1 MQIIPAI
8 DIIAGN
14 CVRLTQGDYAQ
25 ETRYSEDPL
34 DVAKAFE
41 QAGLQ
46 RVHVVDLEGAKA
58 GKIMNASVLETI
70 AAHTTLQVDFG
81 GGIHTEEAV
90 QQVIDAGATWVT
102 IGSVAVKAKEKLN
115 GWLDTFG
122 VERFMLGADVK
133 GTQLAISG
141 WTETTDQ
148 EILPFIEYWASR
160 GIRQVFCT
168 DISKDGKLMGPS
180 IDLYSTMIESLP
192 GLHLVASG
200 GVSSME
206 DLHALKSIGC
216 KGAIVGKAIYEGKI
230 NLKLLSSFND
240 Q

>member
-25 ETRYSEDPL
+25 ETRYSEQPL
-34 DVAKAFE
+34 DVAKEFE

-46 RVHVVDLEGAKA
+46 RVHLVDLEGAKA
-58 GKIMNASVLETI
+58 GKIMNAAVLETI
-70 AAHTTLQVDFG
+70 AAHTSLQVDFG

-148 EILPFIEYWASR
+148 EILPFIDYWASR

-168 DISKDGKLMGPS
+168 DISKDGQLAGPS
-180 IDLYSTMIESLP
+180 LELYQTILQRFP
-192 GLHLVASG
+192 NIYFIASG
-200 GVSSME
+200 GVSAMD
-206 DLHALKSIGC
+206 DLMALQEIGC
-216 KGAIVGKAIYEGKI
+216 SAAIVGKAIYEKRI
-230 NLKLLSSFND
+230 SLQQLADWKK
-240 Q
+240 

>member
-81 GGIHTEEAV
+81 GGIHTEAAV

-168 DISKDGKLMGPS
+168 DISKDGQLAGPS
-180 IDLYSTMIESLP
+180 LELYQTILQRFP
-192 GLHLVASG
+192 DIYFIASG
-200 GVSSME
+200 GVSAME
-206 DLHALKSIGC
+206 DLMALEQLGC
-216 KGAIVGKAIYEGKI
+216 SAAIVGKAIYEKRI
-230 NLKLLSSFND
+230 TLQQMADWKK
-240 Q
+240 

>member
-168 DISKDGKLMGPS
+168 DISKDGQLAGPS
-180 IDLYSTMIESLP
+180 LELYQTILQRFP
-192 GLHLVASG
+192 DIYFIASG
-200 GVSSME
+200 GVSAME
-206 DLHALKSIGC
+206 DLMALEQIGC
-216 KGAIVGKAIYEGKI
+216 SAAIVGKAIYEKRI
-230 NLKLLSSFND
+230 TLQQLADWKK
-240 Q
+240 

>member
-115 GWLDTFG
+115 AWLDTFG

-168 DISKDGKLMGPS
+168 DISKDGQLAGPS
-180 IDLYSTMIESLP
+180 LELYQTILQRFP
-192 GLHLVASG
+192 DIYFIASG
-200 GVSSME
+200 GVSAME
-206 DLHALKSIGC
+206 DLMALEQIGC
-216 KGAIVGKAIYEGKI
+216 SAAIVGKAIYEKRI
-230 NLKLLSSFND
+230 TLQQLADWKK
-240 Q
+240 

>member
-58 GKIMNASVLETI
+58 GKVMNASVLETI

-81 GGIHTEEAV
+81 GGIHTEAAV

-168 DISKDGKLMGPS
+168 DISKDGQLAGPS
-180 IDLYSTMIESLP
+180 LELYQTILQRFP
-192 GLHLVASG
+192 DIYFIASG
-200 GVSSME
+200 GVSAME
-206 DLHALKSIGC
+206 DLMALEQIGC
-216 KGAIVGKAIYEGKI
+216 SAAIVGKAIYEKRI
-230 NLKLLSSFND
+230 TLQQLADWKK
-240 Q
+240 

>member
-168 DISKDGKLMGPS
+168 DISKDGQLAGPS
-180 IDLYSTMIESLP
+180 LELYQTILQRFP
-192 GLHLVASG
+192 DIYFIASG
-200 GVSSME
+200 GVSAME
-206 DLHALKSIGC
+206 DVMALEQLGC
-216 KGAIVGKAIYEGKI
+216 SAAIVGKAIYEKRI
-230 NLKLLSSFND
+230 TLQQMADWKK
-240 Q
+240 

>member
-81 GGIHTEEAV
+81 GGIHTEAAV

-168 DISKDGKLMGPS
+168 DISKDGQLAGPS
-180 IDLYSTMIESLP
+180 LELYQTILQRFP
-192 GLHLVASG
+192 DIYFIASG
-200 GVSSME
+200 GVSAME
-206 DLHALKSIGC
+206 DVMALEQLGC
-216 KGAIVGKAIYEGKI
+216 SAAIVGKAIYEKRI
-230 NLKLLSSFND
+230 TIQQLADWKK
-240 Q
+240 

>member
-168 DISKDGKLMGPS
+168 DISKDGQLAGPS
-180 IDLYSTMIESLP
+180 LELYQTILQRFP
-192 GLHLVASG
+192 DIYFIASG
-200 GVSSME
+200 GVSTME
-206 DLHALKSIGC
+206 DLMALEQIGC
-216 KGAIVGKAIYEGKI
+216 SAAIVGKAIYEKRI
-230 NLKLLSSFND
+230 TLQQMADWKK
-240 Q
+240 

>member
-81 GGIHTEEAV
+81 GGIHTEAAV

-102 IGSVAVKAKEKLN
+102 IGSVAVKAREKLN

-168 DISKDGKLMGPS
+168 DISKDGQLAGPS
-180 IDLYSTMIESLP
+180 LELYQTILQRFP
-192 GLHLVASG
+192 DIYFIASG
-200 GVSSME
+200 GVSAME
-206 DLHALKSIGC
+206 DLMALEQLGC
-216 KGAIVGKAIYEGKI
+216 SAAIVGKAIYEKRI
-230 NLKLLSSFND
+230 TLQQMADWKK
-240 Q
+240 

>member
-8 DIIAGN
+8 DI
-14 CVRLTQGDYAQ
+14 
-25 ETRYSEDPL
+25 
-34 DVAKAFE
+34 
-41 QAGLQ
+41 
-46 RVHVVDLEGAKA
+46 
-58 GKIMNASVLETI
+58 IMNASVLETI

-81 GGIHTEEAV
+81 GGIHTEAAV

-168 DISKDGKLMGPS
+168 DISKDGQLAGPS
-180 IDLYSTMIESLP
+180 LELYQTILQRFP
-192 GLHLVASG
+192 DIYFIASG
-200 GVSSME
+200 GVSAME
-206 DLHALKSIGC
+206 DLMALEQIGC
-216 KGAIVGKAIYEGKI
+216 SAAIVGKAIYEKRI
-230 NLKLLSSFND
+230 TLQQLADWKK
-240 Q
+240 

>member
-168 DISKDGKLMGPS
+168 DISKDGQLAGPS
-180 IDLYSTMIESLP
+180 LELYQTILQRFP
-192 GLHLVASG
+192 DIYFIASG
-200 GVSSME
+200 GVSAME
-206 DLHALKSIGC
+206 DVMALEQLGC
-216 KGAIVGKAIYEGKI
+216 SAAIVGKAIYEKRI
-230 NLKLLSSFND
+230 TLQQLADWKK
-240 Q
+240 

>member
-81 GGIHTEEAV
+81 GGIHTEAAV

-168 DISKDGKLMGPS
+168 DISKDGQLAGPS
-180 IDLYSTMIESLP
+180 LELYQTILQRFP
-192 GLHLVASG
+192 DIYFIASG
-200 GVSSME
+200 GVSGMD
-206 DLHALKSIGC
+206 DLMALQEIGC
-216 KGAIVGKAIYEGKI
+216 SAAIVGKAIYEKRI
-230 NLKLLSSFND
+230 SLQQLADWKK
-240 Q
+240 

>member
-81 GGIHTEEAV
+81 GGIHTEAAV

-168 DISKDGKLMGPS
+168 DISKDGQLAGPS
-180 IDLYSTMIESLP
+180 LELYQTIMQRFPDIYFI
-192 GLHLVASG
+192 ASG
-200 GVSSME
+200 GVSAME
-206 DLHALKSIGC
+206 DLMALEQIGC
-216 KGAIVGKAIYEGKI
+216 SAAIVGKAIYEKRI
-230 NLKLLSSFND
+230 TLQQLADWKK
-240 Q
+240 

>member
-25 ETRYSEDPL
+25 ETRYRQHPL

-81 GGIHTEEAV
+81 GGIHTEAAV

-160 GIRQVFCT
+160 GIRQFFCT
-168 DISKDGKLMGPS
+168 DISKDGQLAGPS
-180 IDLYSTMIESLP
+180 LELYQTILQRFP
-192 GLHLVASG
+192 DIYFIASG
-200 GVSSME
+200 GVSAME
-206 DLHALKSIGC
+206 DVMALEQIGC
-216 KGAIVGKAIYEGKI
+216 SAAIVGKAIYEKRI
-230 NLKLLSSFND
+230 TLQQLADWKK
-240 Q
+240 

>member
-81 GGIHTEEAV
+81 GGIHTEAAV

-115 GWLDTFG
+115 AWLDTFG

-168 DISKDGKLMGPS
+168 DISKDGQLAGPS
-180 IDLYSTMIESLP
+180 LELYQTILQRFP
-192 GLHLVASG
+192 DIYFIASG
-200 GVSSME
+200 GVSAME
-206 DLHALKSIGC
+206 DLMALEQIGC
-216 KGAIVGKAIYEGKI
+216 SAAIVGKAIYEKRI
-230 NLKLLSSFND
+230 TLQQMADWKK
-240 Q
+240 

>member
-34 DVAKAFE
+34 DVAKEFE

-168 DISKDGKLMGPS
+168 DISKDGQLAGPS
-180 IDLYSTMIESLP
+180 LELYQTILQRFP
-192 GLHLVASG
+192 DIYFIASG
-200 GVSSME
+200 GVSAME
-206 DLHALKSIGC
+206 DLMALEQIGC
-216 KGAIVGKAIYEGKI
+216 SAAIVGKAIYEKRI
-230 NLKLLSSFND
+230 TLQQLADWKK
-240 Q
+240 

>member
-81 GGIHTEEAV
+81 GGIHTEAAV

-168 DISKDGKLMGPS
+168 DISKDGQLAGPS
-180 IDLYSTMIESLP
+180 LELYQTILQRFP
-192 GLHLVASG
+192 DIYFIASG
-200 GVSSME
+200 GVSAME
-206 DLHALKSIGC
+206 DVMALEQLGC
-216 KGAIVGKAIYEGKI
+216 SAAIVGKAIYEKRI
-230 NLKLLSSFND
+230 TLQQLADWKK
-240 Q
+240 

>member
-81 GGIHTEEAV
+81 GGIHTEAAV

-168 DISKDGKLMGPS
+168 DISKDGQLAGPS
-180 IDLYSTMIESLP
+180 LELYQTILQRFP
-192 GLHLVASG
+192 DIYFIASG
-200 GVSSME
+200 GVSAME
-206 DLHALKSIGC
+206 DLMALEQIGC
-216 KGAIVGKAIYEGKI
+216 SAAIVGKAIYEKRI
-230 NLKLLSSFND
+230 TLQQLADWKK
-240 Q
+240 